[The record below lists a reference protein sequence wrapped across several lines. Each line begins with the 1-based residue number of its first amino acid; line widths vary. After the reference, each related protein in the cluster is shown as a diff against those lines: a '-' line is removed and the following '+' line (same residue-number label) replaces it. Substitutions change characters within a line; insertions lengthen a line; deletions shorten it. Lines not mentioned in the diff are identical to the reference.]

1 MFSLFI
7 NVLSLGGITLGNFYL
22 YALKFSSFFFRSSC
36 ILSKRRGFKY
46 KFIHFCTCYLRK
58 LFLEFLPVYKIFSSG
73 NFLFP
78 TQFSGTSPRQSG
90 NHSFISL
97 ILIQMLPPQR
107 LFTSTTHSVLCF
119 HRANPIS
126 NYFLVYCS
134 FFSEG
139 FLVLCL
145 QHQESDMKCAL
156 NKQPQNR

>member
-1 MFSLFI
+1 MFSLFN

-36 ILSKRRGFKY
+36 ILSKRRGLKY
-46 KFIHFCTCYLRK
+46 KFIDFCTCHLRK

-97 ILIQMLPPQR
+97 ISPV
-107 LFTSTTHSVLCF
+107 TTHSVLFF

-145 QHQESDMKCAL
+145 QYQESDMKCAL